1 LTESRVQA
9 DQILFVVSPKNI
21 ALFFILIA
29 LFFILIYLRS
39 RNLETDP
46 LFSDQAVYGNAKKVF
61 PEVIAQ
67 TDFKF
72 WNETGKLF
80 VI

>member
-9 DQILFVVSPKNI
+9 DQILFVVSPKN
-21 ALFFILIA
+21 IA

-61 PEVIAQ
+61 PQ

-72 WNETGKLF
+72 WNETGTIKWF
-80 VI
+80 D

>member
-1 LTESRVQA
+1 LTENRVQA

-21 ALFFILIA
+21 ALFFILI
-29 LFFILIYLRS
+29 YLRS
-39 RNLETDP
+39 RNLETDS

-61 PEVIAQ
+61 PEVIPQ

-72 WNETGKLF
+72 WNETGTIKWF
-80 VI
+80 D